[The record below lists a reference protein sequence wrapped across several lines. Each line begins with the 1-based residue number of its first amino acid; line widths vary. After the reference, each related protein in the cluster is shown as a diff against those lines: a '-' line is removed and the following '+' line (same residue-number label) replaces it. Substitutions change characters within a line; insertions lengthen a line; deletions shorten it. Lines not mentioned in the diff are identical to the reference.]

1 MCSTLV
7 PEASAS
13 SLQAVTRRSGGLV
26 VCGSRVRPRS
36 PSRMSVV
43 SSREGGGGKCVA
55 CGIHAGSRPSV
66 LPQSARDNDRRTAA
80 SNPGTCGDAGGVRPW
95 VWHGVNKS
103 LPSCEKLHC
112 IALVCVG
119 RRQHVLEDRLHG
131 DVGHADHHG
140 DKDGR
145 PEAEEAVLEL
155 ANTAD
160 ARELPLG
167 HCIVAE
173 SVYSDVR
180 TGALQTF
187 RAIPSAASAE
197 ESEAATWRNAHTTTH
212 TRPRFAL
219 QSLGRMRLLLHTPIL
234 LSGTLLSICS
244 SAAGAS
250 PRMLTRV
257 SAAPAIYE
265 GTAGTSS
272 FHRTRSRSDGNR
284 GQCVRDAAGTE
295 RLEQPLVA
303 DDAVDDDLHALALH
317 LRAQA
322 DQRRP
327 GLRHVAP
334 G

>member
-26 VCGSRVRPRS
+26 VCGSRFRPRS

-103 LPSCEKLHC
+103 LPSCEELHC

-180 TGALQTF
+180 TGALV
-187 RAIPSAASAE
+187 E
-197 ESEAATWRNAHTTTH
+197 H
-212 TRPRFAL
+212 L
-219 QSLGRMRLLLHTPIL
+219 QQRR
-234 LSGTLLSICS
+234 
-244 SAAGAS
+244 
-250 PRMLTRV
+250 RRV
-257 SAAPAIYE
+257 SAHVDE
-265 GTAGTSS
+265 GFGRA
-272 FHRTRSRSDGNR
+272 
-284 GQCVRDAAGTE
+284 E